1 MKVGFARVSTKEQDL
16 EIQLSKL
23 NDFGCEKVFQG
34 KQSGASIRN
43 EEKLKE
49 LIDFIR
55 EGDEVIVTRLDRLGR
70 SLKTILEAIENIH
83 KKGACLN
90 IIDGSL
96 NTKNDN
102 PFATAMINLCGVFA
116 QLERDLIKART
127 AEGREEA
134 KAKGKH
140 MGRLPA
146 LSDKKAQELYKD
158 KLNGESIAALARKFG
173 IGRPTVHRTLERV
186 AKDAVIRKGK

>member
-16 EIQLSKL
+16 NVQLSKL
-23 NDFGCEKVFQG
+23 NAYGCEKIFQG
-34 KQSGASIRN
+34 KQSGASVRN

-70 SLKTILEAIENIH
+70 SLKSILEAIESIH

-96 NTKNDN
+96 NTKSDN

-146 LSDKKAQELYKD
+146 LSDKQAKDLYKA
-158 KLNGESIAALARKFG
+158 KLNGESVSTLSRKFEVS
-173 IGRPTVHRTLERV
+173 RPTVHRTIARMEQ
-186 AKDAVIRKGK
+186 KNNK

>member
-16 EIQLSKL
+16 NVQLSKL
-23 NDFGCEKVFQG
+23 DAQGCEKIFQG
-34 KQSGASIRN
+34 KQPGASIRN
-43 EEKLKE
+43 EEKLQE

-70 SLKTILEAIENIH
+70 SLKSILEAIESIH

-102 PFATAMINLCGVFA
+102 PFATAMINLCGVFV
-116 QLERDLIKART
+116 
-127 AEGREEA
+127 
-134 KAKGKH
+134 
-140 MGRLPA
+140 
-146 LSDKKAQELYKD
+146 
-158 KLNGESIAALARKFG
+158 
-173 IGRPTVHRTLERV
+173 TVHN
-186 AKDAVIRKGK
+186 D

>member
-1 MKVGFARVSTKEQDL
+1 MKVGFARVSTQEQDL
-16 EIQLSKL
+16 QVQLSKL
-23 NDFGCEKVFQG
+23 GAHGCEKVFQG
-34 KQSGASIRN
+34 KQSGASVKN
-43 EEKLKE
+43 DEKLKD
-49 LIDFIR
+49 LINFIR

-70 SLKTILEAIENIH
+70 SLKTILEAIESIH

-102 PFATAMINLCGVFA
+102 PFSTAMINLCGVFA

-140 MGRLPA
+140 MGRMPA
-146 LSDKKAQELYKD
+146 LSDKQAKELYKD
-158 KLNGESIAALARKFG
+158 KLNGESISALAKKYSVS
-173 IGRPTVHRTLERV
+173 RPTVHRTIKRME
-186 AKDAVIRKGK
+186 KQNNK

>member
-16 EIQLSKL
+16 NIQLSKL
-23 NDFGCEKVFQG
+23 DAYGCEKIFQG

-43 EEKLKE
+43 EEKLQE
-49 LIDFIR
+49 LIEFIR

-70 SLKTILEAIENIH
+70 SLKSILEAIESIH

-96 NTKNDN
+96 NTQSDN

-146 LSDKKAQELYKD
+146 LSDKQAEKLYRD
-158 KLNGESIAALARKFG
+158 KLNGESISALAKKYSVS
-173 IGRPTVHRTLERV
+173 RPTVHRTIARMEKS
-186 AKDAVIRKGK
+186 AIE

>member
-1 MKVGFARVSTKEQDL
+1 MKVGFARVSTQEQDL
-16 EIQLSKL
+16 QVQLSKL
-23 NDFGCEKVFQG
+23 GVHGCEKVFQG
-34 KQSGASIRN
+34 KQSGASIKN
-43 EEKLKE
+43 DEKLKD
-49 LIDFIR
+49 LINFIR

-70 SLKTILEAIENIH
+70 SLKTILEAIESIH

-102 PFATAMINLCGVFA
+102 PFSTAMINLCGVFA

-146 LSDKKAQELYKD
+146 LSDKQAKELYKD
-158 KLNGESIAALARKFG
+158 KLNGESISALAKKYSVS
-173 IGRPTVHRTLERV
+173 RPTVHRTIKRME
-186 AKDAVIRKGK
+186 KQNNK

>member
-16 EIQLSKL
+16 NIQLSKL
-23 NDFGCEKVFQG
+23 DAYGCEKVFQG
-34 KQSGASIRN
+34 KQSGTSVRN
-43 EEKLKE
+43 EEKLQE
-49 LIDFIR
+49 LIEFIR
-55 EGDEVIVTRLDRLGR
+55 EGDEVIVTCLDRLGR
-70 SLKTILEAIENIH
+70 SLKSILEAIESIH

-140 MGRLPA
+140 MGRMPA
-146 LSDKKAQELYKD
+146 LSDKQAEKLYKD
-158 KLNGESIAALARKFG
+158 KLNGESISALAKKYS
-173 IGRPTVHRTLERV
+173 ISRPTVHRTIARIEKS
-186 AKDAVIRKGK
+186 AIE

>member
-16 EIQLSKL
+16 NVQLSKL
-23 NDFGCEKVFQG
+23 DAHGCEKIFQG
-34 KQSGASIRN
+34 KQSGSSVRN

-70 SLKTILEAIENIH
+70 SLKSILEAIESIH

-96 NTKNDN
+96 NTGNDN
-102 PFATAMINLCGVFA
+102 PFSTAMINLCGVFA

-140 MGRLPA
+140 MGRMPA
-146 LSDKKAQELYKD
+146 LSDKQAKELYKD
-158 KLNGESIAALARKFG
+158 KLNGDSISALARKYG
-173 IGRPTVHRTLERV
+173 VGRPTVHRTLERV
-186 AKDAVIRKGK
+186 AKSATKREGK

>member
-1 MKVGFARVSTKEQDL
+1 MKVGFARVSTQEQDL
-16 EIQLSKL
+16 NVQLSKL
-23 NDFGCEKVFQG
+23 NEFGCEKIFQG

-55 EGDEVIVTRLDRLGR
+55 EGDEVIITRLDRLGR
-70 SLKTILEAIENIH
+70 SLKTILEAIESIH

-90 IIDGSL
+90 IIDGTL
-96 NTKNDN
+96 YTKNDN

-140 MGRLPA
+140 MGRMPA
-146 LSDKKAQELYKD
+146 LSDKQAKELYKD
-158 KLNGESIAALARKFG
+158 KLNGESISALAMKYSVS
-173 IGRPTVHRTLERV
+173 RPTIHHTIERMDYH
-186 AKDAVIRKGK
+186 AKN